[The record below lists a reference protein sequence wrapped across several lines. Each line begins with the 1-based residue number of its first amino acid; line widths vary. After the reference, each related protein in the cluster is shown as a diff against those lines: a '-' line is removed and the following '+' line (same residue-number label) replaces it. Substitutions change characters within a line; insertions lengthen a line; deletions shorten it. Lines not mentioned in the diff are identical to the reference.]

1 MHLIFLCDFDIAMC
15 KYANFLKYTQLHGV
29 FFKINLYYKTNRKQI
44 WEYGLIILC
53 DLYKLKCEQYQEM
66 KSWIFKIKDLNY
78 ILHFI
83 YIYSR
88 KFCNQL
94 KLEKQNSYENKILTI
109 FKYILCMYSLKF
121 FLSKVSEL
129 KVQ

>member
-1 MHLIFLCDFDIAMC
+1 MWTVSRDEILNFQNKRFKLYIAF
-15 KYANFLKYTQLHGV
+15 Y
-29 FFKINLYYKTNRKQI
+29 
-44 WEYGLIILC
+44 
-53 DLYKLKCEQYQEM
+53 
-66 KSWIFKIKDLNY
+66 
-78 ILHFI
+78 I
-83 YIYSR
+83 YIYTR